1 MQMITPLH
9 SATRED
15 QATIRQ
21 AKPSPTVVGSTKL
34 KPVPVGAARPKQVV
48 AGSARLKPPITAV
61 VRQNPVTIP
70 GPVFDLSVAI
80 DSGAINE
87 KQLIAVLTE
96 MCRCVLAA
104 QRKQATVPA
113 TN

>member
-1 MQMITPLH
+1 M
-9 SATRED
+9 
-15 QATIRQ
+15 
-21 AKPSPTVVGSTKL
+21 
-34 KPVPVGAARPKQVV
+34 
-48 AGSARLKPPITAV
+48 
-61 VRQNPVTIP
+61 
-70 GPVFDLSVAI
+70 AI

>member
-9 SATRED
+9 SAMRENR
-15 QATIRQ
+15 ATISQ
-21 AKPSPTVVGSTKL
+21 AKRSPTVVGSTKL
-34 KPVPVGAARPKQVV
+34 KPVTVGSAKPKRVT
-48 AGSARLKPPITAV
+48 AGSAKLKPPIAAV
-61 VRQNPVTIP
+61 AREKPVTIP
-70 GPVFDLSVAI
+70 GPVFDLSMAI